1 MCRFLSLLLCSVSSA
16 VLFAAPSPDP
26 LFQSADLLDI
36 TLVAP
41 FDQIDRDRDKEREYE
56 RSLSYTDANGQEVVL
71 DITLEVRGNDRLK
84 KANCRYSQLWVD
96 FKRRQTAGTLFENQN
111 RLKLVVQ
118 CGRRVSYANYIVK
131 ELQAYKLFA
140 EIFEINF
147 DTRLLNVTYI
157 NSGRGNAGRTHL
169 GFFLEHQN
177 RLAARFDMEEVEI
190 NRVSS
195 AELNPRQSTLLALFM
210 YLIANTD
217 CAVTR
222 GSGGG
227 ECCHNAKLLQDR
239 DRQYF
244 PIPYDFDSS
253 GFVNTNYAA
262 PPDPALR
269 ISRNTRRLYRGF
281 CVPPETLDAAIRV
294 VQASRDRIVSIVGDT
309 SHVDQRVANRSVRF
323 VEDFFEI
330 IDDPRRTERL
340 IIRACRG

>member
-56 RSLSYTDANGQEVVL
+56 GSLSYTDANGQEVVL

-111 RLKLVVQ
+111 RLKMVVQ

-140 EIFEINF
+140 EISEINF

-177 RLAARFDMEEVEI
+177 RLASRFDMEEVEI

-195 AELNPRQSTLLALFM
+195 AELNPRQSALLALFM

-217 CAVTR
+217 YAVTR

-262 PPDPALR
+262 PPDPTLR

>member
-1 MCRFLSLLLCSVSSA
+1 MCRFLSLLLCSISSGA
-16 VLFAAPSPDP
+16 LLAAGSPDP
-26 LFQSADLLDI
+26 LFQSTEILDI
-36 TLVAP
+36 TLVAA
-41 FDQIDRDRDKEREYE
+41 FDRIDRDRDKEQEYE
-56 RSLSYTDANGQEVVL
+56 GTLSYTDANGQEVVL

-118 CGRRVSYANYIVK
+118 CGRRVNYANYIIK

-140 EIFEINF
+140 EISEISF
-147 DTRLLNVTYI
+147 DTRLVNVTYT
-157 NSGRGNAGRTHL
+157 NSGRGNAGRTHF

-177 RLAARFDMEEVEI
+177 RLAVHFDMGKVEI
-190 NRVSS
+190 DRVSS
-195 AELNPRQSTLLALFM
+195 SELNPRQSTSLALFM

-217 CAVTR
+217 YAVTR

-227 ECCHNAKLLQDR
+227 ECCHNVKLVQDR
-239 DRQYF
+239 DGQYF

-253 GFVNTNYAA
+253 GYVNTNYAA
-262 PPDPALR
+262 PPDRALR

-294 VQASRDRIVSIVGDT
+294 VQASRDRIYSIVGDT
-309 SHVDQRVANRSVRF
+309 TYVDQRVANRSVRF

-340 IIRACRG
+340 IISACRG

>member
-1 MCRFLSLLLCSVSSA
+1 MCRLLSLLLCSVSSGA
-16 VLFAAPSPDP
+16 LFAAPPPDP
-26 LFQSADLLDI
+26 LFQSTDLLDI

-41 FDQIDRDRDKEREYE
+41 FDRIDRDRDKEQEYE
-56 RSLSYTDANGQEVVL
+56 GSLSYTDANGQEVVL

-84 KANCRYSQLWVD
+84 KENCRYSQLWVD

-118 CGRRVSYANYIVK
+118 CGRRVNYTNYIIK

-140 EIFEINF
+140 EISEIHF
-147 DTRLLNVTYI
+147 DTRLVNVTYT
-157 NSGRGNAGRTHL
+157 NSGRGNAGRTHF
-169 GFFLEHQN
+169 GFFLEHHN
-177 RLAARFDMEEVEI
+177 RLAARFDMDEVEI
-190 NRVSS
+190 RRVSS

-217 CAVTR
+217 YAVTR

-253 GFVNTNYAA
+253 GYVNTNYAA
-262 PPDPALR
+262 PPDRALR

-281 CVPPETLDAAIRV
+281 CVSTETLDAAIRV
-294 VQASRDRIVSIVGDT
+294 VQTSRDRIYSIVGDT
-309 SHVDQRVANRSVRF
+309 TYVDERVANRSLRF
-323 VEDFFEI
+323 IGDFFEI

>member
-41 FDQIDRDRDKEREYE
+41 FDQIDCDRDKEREYE
-56 RSLSYTDANGQEVVL
+56 GSLSYTDANGQEVVL

-111 RLKLVVQ
+111 RLKMVVQ

-140 EIFEINF
+140 EISEINF

-177 RLAARFDMEEVEI
+177 RLASRFDMEEVEI

-195 AELNPRQSTLLALFM
+195 AELNP
-210 YLIANTD
+210 
-217 CAVTR
+217 
-222 GSGGG
+222 G
-227 ECCHNAKLLQDR
+227 
-239 DRQYF
+239 
-244 PIPYDFDSS
+244 
-253 GFVNTNYAA
+253 
-262 PPDPALR
+262 
-269 ISRNTRRLYRGF
+269 
-281 CVPPETLDAAIRV
+281 
-294 VQASRDRIVSIVGDT
+294 
-309 SHVDQRVANRSVRF
+309 
-323 VEDFFEI
+323 
-330 IDDPRRTERL
+330 
-340 IIRACRG
+340 RAHC

>member
-41 FDQIDRDRDKEREYE
+41 FDQIDCDRDKEREYE
-56 RSLSYTDANGQEVVL
+56 GSLSYTDANGQEVVL

-111 RLKLVVQ
+111 RLKMVVQ

-140 EIFEINF
+140 EISEINF

-177 RLAARFDMEEVEI
+177 RLASRFDMEEVEI

-195 AELNPRQSTLLALFM
+195 AELNPRQSALLALFM

-217 CAVTR
+217 YAVTR

>member
-41 FDQIDRDRDKEREYE
+41 FDQIDCDRDKEREYE
-56 RSLSYTDANGQEVVL
+56 GSLSYTDANGQEVVL

-111 RLKLVVQ
+111 RLKMVVQ

-140 EIFEINF
+140 EISEINF

-177 RLAARFDMEEVEI
+177 RLASRFDMEEVEI

-195 AELNPRQSTLLALFM
+195 AELNPRQSALLALFM

-217 CAVTR
+217 YAVTR

-253 GFVNTNYAA
+253 GFVNTNYAV

>member
-1 MCRFLSLLLCSVSSA
+1 MCRLLSLLLCSVSSGA
-16 VLFAAPSPDP
+16 LFAAGSPDP
-26 LFQSADLLDI
+26 LFQSTELLDI
-36 TLVAP
+36 TLVAA
-41 FDQIDRDRDKEREYE
+41 FDRIDRDRDKEQEYE
-56 RSLSYTDANGQEVVL
+56 GTLSYTDANGQEVVL

-84 KANCRYSQLWVD
+84 KENCRYSQLWVD

-118 CGRRVSYANYIVK
+118 CGRRVSYANYLIK

-140 EIFEINF
+140 EISEINF
-147 DTRLLNVTYI
+147 DTRLLNVTYT
-157 NSGRGNAGRTHL
+157 NSGRGNAGRTHF
-169 GFFLEHQN
+169 GFFLEHKN
-177 RLAARFDMEEVEI
+177 RLAARFDMDEVEI
-190 NRVSS
+190 LRVSS
-195 AELNPRQSTLLALFM
+195 AELNLRQSTLLALFM

-217 CAVTR
+217 YAVTR

-227 ECCHNAKLLQDR
+227 ECCHNAKLLQDQ

-253 GFVNTNYAA
+253 GYVNTNYAA

-281 CVPPETLDAAIRV
+281 CVPAATLNAAIRV
-294 VQASRDRIVSIVGDT
+294 VQTARDRINSIVGDT
-309 SHVDQRVANRSVRF
+309 TYVDERVANRSLRF

-330 IDDPRRTERL
+330 IDDPRKTERQ